1 MNNQERIDKLDAI
14 SHSLNEAGG
23 RLLFPSMSDE
33 SIRIAMEVVTEVGC
47 AIDDLINDMLIGDSD
62 SEDDDG

>member
-23 RLLFPSMSDE
+23 RLIVAATYDDNL
-33 SIRIAMEVVTEVGC
+33 RTAMELVIEAGSS
-47 AIDDLINDMLIGDSD
+47 IDDLINDMLIGDSD